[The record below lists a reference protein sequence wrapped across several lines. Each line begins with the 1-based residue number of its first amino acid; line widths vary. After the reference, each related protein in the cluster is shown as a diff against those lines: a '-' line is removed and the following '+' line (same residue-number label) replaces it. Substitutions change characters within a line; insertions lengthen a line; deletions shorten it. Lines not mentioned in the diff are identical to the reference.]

1 MLLEQINQ
9 VNDIKKLNKEDWNV
23 WLARIEE
30 FCEKEKVSCYAEN
43 AFNKVSNQ
51 CLIRPLDV
59 QDRLCAE
66 IDNPEDLKQVSGM
79 LKEVENRTVYMC
91 FSADMLH
98 SGHIA
103 IIRKAARLGRLI
115 IGVLSD
121 EAVISYKRYPLLP
134 YAERKALFENIR
146 GVSRVV
152 EQKTLSYKEFYNEMR
167 KGATPTTSQI
177 NSYDFEEEF
186 IKHIKNGDSIIYIS
200 LSSNLSGT
208 FNSANIAKNNLIE
221 EYPDA
226 KIYLVDS
233 LSVSVGQGFLV
244 EKACDMRNNGLN
256 AEEIVNWLEENKRKV
271 VHSILIDDLNH
282 LKRGGRISSTTAT
295 IGGLLNIKPTLYIDD
310 DGKLVQGEKIKGK
323 KKALRF
329 LVNEVK
335 ERAINTENETLY
347 ICHGDCLEEA
357 ETLKNMILEEVKFK
371 NIVINYIGNVVGAH
385 AGPGVLAALFLGEN
399 R

>member
-1 MLLEQINQ
+1 MG
-9 VNDIKKLNKEDWNV
+9 IKIITDSACDLTKEY
-23 WLARIEE
+23 IE
-30 FCEKEKVSCYAEN
+30 S
-43 AFNKVSNQ
+43 
-51 CLIRPLDV
+51 
-59 QDRLCAE
+59 
-66 IDNPEDLKQVSGM
+66 
-79 LKEVENRTVYMC
+79 
-91 FSADMLH
+91 
-98 SGHIA
+98 
-103 IIRKAARLGRLI
+103 
-115 IGVLSD
+115 
-121 EAVISYKRYPLLP
+121 
-134 YAERKALFENIR
+134 ENI
-146 GVSRVV
+146 GLVSLILNLNGKLIKDDLG
-152 EQKTLSYKEFYNEMR
+152 KTLTYKEFYNEMR

-357 ETLKNMILEEVKFK
+357 ETLKNMILEEVK
-371 NIVINYIGNVVGAH
+371 
-385 AGPGVLAALFLGEN
+385 
-399 R
+399 